1 MTAVDET
8 ERRTV
13 GSRRRDRDS
22 KGRKA
27 MTNLQEIRDLV
38 RKSARHDW
46 HKIEEGPTYRSR
58 FGFSTGPGDHW
69 RLKEDSHHTT
79 LVYMPDV
86 DLTNAYGMDF
96 DTRRRDDPEFEWSK
110 VFPDKSVH
118 ICFAD
123 IFWRGSLVDRVDYA
137 LVDAA
142 RGTLP
147 IGGGHDGLKITRWQR
162 DVAELLH
169 NLKGAHFASFDDFF
183 GRVPFEV
190 VTEE

>member
-86 DLTNAYGMDF
+86 DLTIAYGMDF
-96 DTRRRDDPEFEWSK
+96 DPTTARQPDPNLDRHGSAMGPFTSTQH
-110 VFPDKSVH
+110 VTQTLSV
-118 ICFAD
+118 AVS
-123 IFWRGSLVDRVDYA
+123 G
-137 LVDAA
+137 
-142 RGTLP
+142 
-147 IGGGHDGLKITRWQR
+147 
-162 DVAELLH
+162 
-169 NLKGAHFASFDDFF
+169 
-183 GRVPFEV
+183 
-190 VTEE
+190 